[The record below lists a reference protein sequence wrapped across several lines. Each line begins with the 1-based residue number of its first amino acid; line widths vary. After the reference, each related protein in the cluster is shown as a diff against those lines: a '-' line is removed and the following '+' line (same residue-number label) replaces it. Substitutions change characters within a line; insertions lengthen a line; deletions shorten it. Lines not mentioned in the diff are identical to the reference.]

1 MKAYSQCKKPR
12 AKKPTYC
19 DQCKKDF
26 SRSDT
31 LVRHQKKCTGPK
43 VPVRKPKKVDTVFR
57 E

>member
-1 MKAYSQCKKPR
+1 MKAYSQCNKPKE
-12 AKKPTYC
+12 KKPTNC

-43 VPVRKPKKVDTVFR
+43 VPVRKLEKVDTVFR